1 MQFEKIDTI
10 MVTKQP
16 CPNCKPPVQ
25 SQQASKLGIS
35 ATSPTNDHPP
45 CNMMQIEYF
54 LNLNQ
59 EVNL

>member
-1 MQFEKIDTI
+1 

-45 CNMMQIEYF
+45 CYMMQIEYF